1 MPTHTPLQTL
11 HVVGIR
17 YLDEEPADGDICA
30 LDSYI
35 AAAVYWEAG
44 LPVVYEEPSLPTVRR
59 TGETITDLG
68 MVCAAVADEVANGLR
83 AGRAVLVSG
92 GNCSHC
98 VGVFA
103 GMQRAL
109 GPTTRIGMVWLD
121 AHGDFNTPNTTL
133 TGMLGGMPVAVCAG
147 LGYARWRE
155 LAGVLAPL
163 PTDRIVFVDVRNL
176 DVPEEQLI
184 RATEATIA
192 AAAPGRPGADL
203 AAAISDLAARCDV
216 IYLHVDSD
224 ILDLSLTPNHI
235 TGEPGGIDLPQ
246 AHAIMDL
253 TLATGKVAV
262 FAVVSVFGNG
272 EGREAGVAAGVS
284 LIQNG
289 MAAWKQYGMASFQE

>member
-1 MPTHTPLQTL
+1 MNPGTPLHTL
-11 HVVGIR
+11 HVVGVR
-17 YLDEEPADGDICA
+17 YFDEEPAEGDAAA

-35 AAAVYWEAG
+35 ASAVYWEPG
-44 LPVVYEEPSLPTVRR
+44 LPVVYEEPQLPAVRR

-68 MVCAAVADEVANGLR
+68 LVCATVGEHVATGLR

-98 VGVFA
+98 VGVLA
-103 GMQRAL
+103 GMQRSL
-109 GPTTRIGMVWLD
+109 GPTTRIGLVWLD

-155 LAGVLAPL
+155 LAGISAPL

-176 DVPEEQLI
+176 DAPEAQLI

-192 AAAPGRPGADL
+192 AAAPGRPGADV
-203 AAAISDLAARCDV
+203 AQAIADLAARCDV

-224 ILDLSLTPNHI
+224 ILDISLTPHHV
-235 TGEPGGIDLPQ
+235 TGEPDGISLEE

-262 FAVVSVFGNG
+262 LAVVSVFGG
-272 EGREAGVAAGVS
+272 ITGSEPAVASGVS
-284 LIQNG
+284 LIREGLRAWQRSG
-289 MAAWKQYGMASFQE
+289 MAGAS